1 MTTVIFKKKI
11 AINNGRCGRVIDPA
25 LPNFQAS
32 NLNRSEGLAILGQLI
47 ASRTPNL

>member
-1 MTTVIFKKKI
+1 MTRVIFKKKCT
-11 AINNGRCGRVIDPA
+11 INNGRYGRVIDLA

-32 NLNRSEGLAILGQLI
+32 NFNRSEGLAILGQLI